1 MHLCRAAS
9 EEDERPGKKAKGE
22 DKRSFEGQNI
32 PSNQPLLL
40 SGGTLVTP
48 PILQL
53 ILVRQDSEDTSAV
66 NPEWSIPDPA
76 PIFK

>member
-1 MHLCRAAS
+1 MHLCREAS

-48 PILQL
+48 PILQY
-53 ILVRQDSEDTSAV
+53 ILVRQDTSAV